1 MNLFTLRLLENVVVI
16 GLMLLTKAG
25 FSEMNKSVI
34 ADVLSPQ
41 DIGTATLLQTV
52 IEDIELSVFALFL

>member
-1 MNLFTLRLLENVVVI
+1 
-16 GLMLLTKAG
+16 MLLTKAG